1 MGGVYT
7 IYAYFNS
14 EQIQA
19 ILNSVVMLVGSSG
32 VNGDYLSIIR
42 VAAMMGLLMAV
53 CYGFVRARGEDAAQ
67 YLLMVALFYSTLF
80 VPRVTVSIEEHG
92 GSGAGAPIV
101 VDNVPLGLAFFAST
115 TSHIGYLAGRHDRDF
130 LLSSRY
136 FIAA

>member
-67 YLLMVALFYSTLF
+67 YLLLISRSISRHFGNLF
-80 VPRVTVSIEEHG
+80 
-92 GSGAGAPIV
+92 
-101 VDNVPLGLAFFAST
+101 
-115 TSHIGYLAGRHDRDF
+115 GR
-130 LLSSRY
+130 
-136 FIAA
+136 

>member
-42 VAAMMGLLMAV
+42 VAAMMGLLMAAREKKGEV
-53 CYGFVRARGEDAAQ
+53 ATSHMDGHVVGGGFGRKKKSDTEGNV
-67 YLLMVALFYSTLF
+67 
-80 VPRVTVSIEEHG
+80 
-92 GSGAGAPIV
+92 GSGKSVFQAM
-101 VDNVPLGLAFFAST
+101 
-115 TSHIGYLAGRHDRDF
+115 RDWF
-130 LLSSRY
+130 VKT
-136 FIAA
+136 F